1 MEIILKSLHTN
12 RYLPENYRFADK
24 KFDCDRKRVKCVTR
38 FCRPV
43 SIYYIDSHTQGHD
56 SLSSGARQRKGLK
69 PWYKGDDVRHLG
81 E

>member
-1 MEIILKSLHTN
+1 MN

-43 SIYYIDSHTQGHD
+43 YDFADQFNVSTNLVSEMKAC
-56 SLSSGARQRKGLK
+56 LSVGS
-69 PWYKGDDVRHLG
+69 
-81 E
+81 